1 MARKIAMERDMVIL
15 YKHNSKYLNFLN
27 KSVKDNNRIL
37 PKEII
42 NRLADIRKSIKLKE
56 SISIL
61 SYYFEIEE
69 SIMDSLTD
77 NSKKFY
83 IDSKLNTLALILFKL
98 YEAREFN
105 DYERGMITVL
115 LTKQNSRELDDK
127 YLFEWRKYIRS
138 ANLSFSKMTL
148 SSLKNSEE
156 LLQVIDDGI
165 RIEGEIE
172 NRRYKISVGE
182 KVYIESWF
190 QALNDKGEYLSK
202 LEKALYP
209 KLLERLKELKNREVQ
224 VIILNLLLNIIVLY
238 SLYLLYRINKNLT
251 EDIKKI
257 RKVINETPNSEKVEF
272 ELKRSIA
279 KLDSINSGRRVIL
292 FEDNSEKTEV
302 ITSILDNYN
311 YIYDSLKS
319 FDEVNFNSKFKEY
332 DIAIFDINLV
342 NSDFIEKFKEKH
354 KKRVILVVDS
364 EVDID
369 EKTIRSVDNV
379 VYNEGDMNDFRYH
392 FKLTIK
398 QHREFLK

>member
-1 MARKIAMERDMVIL
+1 MSIKDNSKLINIVSFSLFFFFTISIYFLFNSISNYVEIRSIDFKIIENRKISYMARKIAMERDMVIL

-148 SSLKNSEE
+148 SSLKNS
-156 LLQVIDDGI
+156 
-165 RIEGEIE
+165 
-172 NRRYKISVGE
+172 
-182 KVYIESWF
+182 
-190 QALNDKGEYLSK
+190 
-202 LEKALYP
+202 
-209 KLLERLKELKNREVQ
+209 
-224 VIILNLLLNIIVLY
+224 
-238 SLYLLYRINKNLT
+238 
-251 EDIKKI
+251 
-257 RKVINETPNSEKVEF
+257 
-272 ELKRSIA
+272 
-279 KLDSINSGRRVIL
+279 
-292 FEDNSEKTEV
+292 
-302 ITSILDNYN
+302 
-311 YIYDSLKS
+311 KS
-319 FDEVNFNSKFKEY
+319 FY
-332 DIAIFDINLV
+332 
-342 NSDFIEKFKEKH
+342 
-354 KKRVILVVDS
+354 
-364 EVDID
+364 
-369 EKTIRSVDNV
+369 
-379 VYNEGDMNDFRYH
+379 
-392 FKLTIK
+392 KLSTMG
-398 QHREFLK
+398 